1 MSLWIGRLV
10 AGAAFLLVSALVQAV
25 ETELPF
31 DSRSLVE
38 VHTLDAIPKEVITRL
53 GGQRGGPDE
62 MAQRFDK
69 FNATDASGSPL
80 PRRRFQT
87 AGVNSTALVIVY
99 EQGGRPP
106 TYHAVAFMM
115 TPSGWSRLREWT
127 FDEDEHPDLRDVLYT
142 VDSARYQPYAQI
154 YLRDKR
160 RHRVEV
166 RINQTRPSRRDGP
179 LREINLSDNEVREI
193 ESVMSPIYPGFIL
206 NISGVVKGC
215 PCEEGSACSDQVW
228 VVPENDVKVPGVSLS
243 RISGHW
249 MVGPIQQWWMDRAAL
264 ETDGH
269 WTPAQRY
276 RALASL
282 WEKFPVCAQTKGA
295 AQ

>member
-1 MSLWIGRLV
+1 MNLWIGQLV
-10 AGAAFLLVSALVQAV
+10 AGITFFLVSAQVHAAD
-25 ETELPF
+25 TELPF
-31 DSRSLVE
+31 DSRALVE
-38 VHTLDAIPKEVITRL
+38 VHTLEAVPKEIIARL
-53 GGQRGGPDE
+53 GWQRGGPDE
-62 MAQRFDK
+62 MAQRFGK
-69 FNATDASGSPL
+69 FNATDASGSNL

-87 AGVNSTALVIVY
+87 AGVSSTALVVIY

-127 FDEDEHPDLRDVLYT
+127 LDEDERPDLRYFLYT
-142 VDSARYQPYAQI
+142 VDSARYQPYAQM

-160 RHRVEV
+160 RYRVEV
-166 RINQTRPSRRDGP
+166 RINQTRPTRRDGP

-193 ESVMSPIYPGFIL
+193 ESVMSPIYPGLIL

-228 VVPENDVKVPGVSLS
+228 VVPENDVKAPGVSLS

-249 MVGPIQQWWMDRAAL
+249 IVGPIQQWWMDRAQL
-264 ETDGH
+264 EADGH

-276 RALASL
+276 RALDSL
-282 WEKFPVCAQTKGA
+282 WEKFPVCAHAKSI